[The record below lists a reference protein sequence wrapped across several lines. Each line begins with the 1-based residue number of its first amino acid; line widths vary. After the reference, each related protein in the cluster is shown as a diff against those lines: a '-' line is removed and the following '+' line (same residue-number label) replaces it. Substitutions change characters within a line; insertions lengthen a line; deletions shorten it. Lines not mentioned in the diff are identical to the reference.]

1 MDDHLWTAC
10 VALWHL
16 TGAARVCVG
25 CSGCDAVLL
34 KELGDSRFNFGALRN
49 GYATGKVFDGVEKT
63 LVFDDSDADCVQIG
77 IEEIGA
83 VGRGGHPDLLE
94 GCWIIGVTADVL
106 GDGTEVGSGLCA
118 AGHEIRLSGILM
130 ELIGLVDDPF
140 GVRPCGVCKSAVPMQ
155 GREIM
160 RGSGLVG

>member
-1 MDDHLWTAC
+1 LDDHLWTAC

-83 VGRGGHPDLLE
+83 VGRGSHPVLLE
-94 GCWIIGVTADVL
+94 VRGIFGMSANVL
-106 GDGTEVGSGLCA
+106 GDGDEVSAGLCT
-118 AGHEIRLSGILM
+118 AGHEVGLAWVLM
-130 ELIGLVDDPF
+130 EIFALFMDDALHVGACGL
-140 GVRPCGVCKSAVPMQ
+140 G
-155 GREIM
+155 
-160 RGSGLVG
+160 